1 MPEPVP
7 VNVVVVKVAG
17 TVTGVGTLSAALFD
31 VTVTLN
37 PPGRAALVSVIVQV
51 VVVTPDTML
60 AGLHDNPETDGGG
73 VTVTVVEAVPPFKL
87 AVTVAVWS
95 VRPLPLAINVV
106 LTALAGTT
114 TGLGTLSA
122 RLFDVT
128 VTLAPPAG
136 ATPLSVSVQVAV
148 VPDTILDGL
157 HDTVEG
163 VTCAAFIATMEVCQP
178 VALDNRNCAA

>member
-7 VNVVVVKVAG
+7 VNVVVVRLAG

-37 PPGRAALVSVIVQV
+37 PPVRAALVSVIVQV
-51 VVVTPDTML
+51 VVAPATTL
-60 AGLHDNPETDGGG
+60 AGLQDNPETDGGG
-73 VTVTVVEAVPPFKL
+73 VTVTVVEAVPPFRL
-87 AVTVAVWS
+87 AATVAVCRL
-95 VRPLPLAINVV
+95 RPLPVAINVV
-106 LTALAGTT
+106 LVELTGTV

-136 ATPLSVSVQVAV
+136 AAPLSVSVQMVV
-148 VPDTILDGL
+148 VPETILDGL

-163 VTCAAFIATMEVCQP
+163 VTCAAFTATTEVCQP